1 MRRIG
6 RPVLAV
12 ALVGAA
18 LIAGSDADAGANAV
32 EVKAPPPCTFDY
44 CVDEEV
50 LTLAPA
56 APGSPTDPGPRQ
68 GNNSPPPACVWV
80 HWQSRSQ
87 NSFPLIPDPPS
98 GDAELYLEECNGVGT
113 GRAQW
118 VPPGSPA
125 PGPAPMS
132 AADLAQ
138 AAYVRLEGTLPSP
151 EVSSNPGPGVAAIVG
166 FPSFV
171 VVDNWSGTVTDREC
185 DPNFPL
191 CVTVTAVPSLSW
203 APGEPGAEPVPCSG
217 PGTRFDPAGAEP
229 EVQATAAG
237 ACAYEYELRTGVAG
251 RPEEWPGEVSVV
263 WALTWAS
270 TTGSGGLLPSVTKSA
285 PVPRAVDEVQT
296 IVESAG

>member
-1 MRRIG
+1 VMRATRAA
-6 RPVLAV
+6 VLCV
-12 ALVGAA
+12 LVGVTLVVGGGVGTEAA
-18 LIAGSDADAGANAV
+18 PVSPACDG
-32 EVKAPPPCTFDY
+32 DY
-44 CVDEEV
+44 CVQDSE
-50 LTLAPA
+50 AR
-56 APGSPTDPGPRQ
+56 PGTGPSGPGNSPGP
-68 GNNSPPPACVWV
+68 GANSPPPACVWV
-80 HWQSRSQ
+80 HWQNRSQ
-87 NSFPLIPDPPS
+87 NPFSTIPQPPS
-98 GDAELYLEECNGVGT
+98 GEQDLFVEQCNGVPT

-118 VPPGSPA
+118 VQPG
-125 PGPAPMS
+125 GPTPMS
-132 AADLAQ
+132 AAALAQ
-138 AAYVRLEGTLPSP
+138 LALVDLEGTLPSP

-217 PGTRFDPAGAEP
+217 PGMRFDPAGAEP